1 MKVAVLMGSKS
12 DLAVMEESTAILNQF
27 GIPCEMRI
35 MSAHRTPE
43 EVLAFSKEAIANG
56 FSVIIAGAGMAA
68 HLAGVI
74 AAHTTLPVIG
84 VPIASSSL
92 GGLDALLAM
101 VQMPP
106 GVPVAT
112 MGIGKAG
119 AKNAAL
125 LALEILALNDEVLRK
140 RLAQYRSDMRK
151 TVLEEDDSIKN
162 S

>member
-12 DLAVMEESTAILNQF
+12 DLTVMEESAAVLKQF
-27 GIPCEMRI
+27 GIEAEMRI
-35 MSAHRTPE
+35 MSAHRTPD
-43 EVLAFSKEAIANG
+43 EVLAFSRDAQTSG
-56 FSVIIAGAGMAA
+56 FSAIIAGAGMAA
-68 HLAGVI
+68 HLAGVV
-74 AAHTTLPVIG
+74 AAHTTLPVIA

-112 MGIGKAG
+112 MGIGKPG
-119 AKNAAL
+119 ARNAAL
-125 LALEILALNDEVLRK
+125 LAVEILALNDETLRK
-140 RLAQYRSDMRK
+140 RLAQYRADMRK

-162 S
+162 A

>member
-12 DLAVMEESTAILNQF
+12 DLTFMEEASVILKQF
-27 GIPCEMRI
+27 GISCEMRI

-43 EVLAFSKEAIANG
+43 EVLDFSRNAQANG

-74 AAHTTLPVIG
+74 AAHTLLPVVA
-84 VPIASSSL
+84 VPIPSSTL

-101 VQMPP
+101 AQMPP

-112 MGIGKAG
+112 MGIGKPG
-119 AKNAAL
+119 ARNAAL
-125 LALEILALNDEVLRK
+125 LAVEILALNDEGLKK
-140 RLAQYRSDMRK
+140 RLVQYRKDMRK
-151 TVLEEDDSIKN
+151 TVLEEDESIKIT
-162 S
+162 

>member
-12 DLAVMEESTAILNQF
+12 DLSIMEEASIVLKQF
-27 GIPCEMRI
+27 GISCEMRI
-35 MSAHRTPE
+35 MSAHRTPD
-43 EVLAFSKEAIANG
+43 EVLAFSKDAKANG
-56 FSVIIAGAGMAA
+56 FKVIIAGAGMAA
-68 HLAGVI
+68 HLAGII

-92 GGLDALLAM
+92 NGMDALLAM
-101 VQMPP
+101 SQMPP

-112 MGIGKAG
+112 MSIGKAG
-119 AKNAAL
+119 ARNAAL
-125 LALEILALNDEVLRK
+125 LAVEILALNDEGLQKKLV
-140 RLAQYRSDMRK
+140 QYRSDMKR

>member
-12 DLAVMEESTAILNQF
+12 DLTVMEESAAILKQF

-43 EVLAFSKEAIANG
+43 EVLAFSKEAKANG

-125 LALEILALNDEVLRK
+125 LAVEILALNDEALRK
-140 RLAQYRSDMRK
+140 RLAQYRADMRK